1 VNVSLSQQL
10 VTHPRFRWSTG
21 MMAVPFPDREQG
33 LMPDLD
39 DAGTLGILLSYL
51 QDASAGTDISSLS
64 STLPPGDSI
73 ALRLL
78 AAWGP
83 P

>member
-1 VNVSLSQQL
+1 VNTGLSRQL
-10 VTHPRFRWSTG
+10 VAHPRFQWRTG
-21 MMAVPFPDREQG
+21 MMAVPFPNREQG

-39 DAGTLGILLSYL
+39 DAGTIGILLSYL
-51 QDASAGTDISSLS
+51 QEASAETDISSLS
-64 STLPPGDSI
+64 ATLHPGDSI

>member
-1 VNVSLSQQL
+1 MNIGISQQL
-10 VTHPRFRWSTG
+10 VAHPRFRWRTG

-39 DAGTLGILLSYL
+39 DAATLGILLSYL
-51 QDASAGTDISSLS
+51 QDASAASDIGTLS
-64 STLPPGDSI
+64 TFPPGDSI

-78 AAWGP
+78 AAWGSP
-83 P
+83 